1 MATGKPLIYSS
12 LTITDTGNDTDSV
25 TVDLTLDDNITVSNE
40 VVESLVEGGQTVTD
54 FFNQSMEVMSY
65 DLDLIDGTT
74 NVSAYVQTNSTIADN
89 LANIVLNGESGSV
102 DITIA
107 NVRVSA
113 MRPFSDLNRDHVMIK
128 ATKSSTTG
136 ITVADA

>member
-12 LTITDTGNDTDSV
+12 LTITDTGNGSNNV

-89 LANIVLNGESGSV
+89 LANIVLNGDSGSV

>member
-65 DLDLIDGTT
+65 DLDLIDGTA

>member
-12 LTITDTGNDTDSV
+12 LTITDTGNGSNNV

-74 NVSAYVQTNSTIADN
+74 NVSAYVQTNSTIAGN
-89 LANIVLNGESGSV
+89 LANIVLNGDSGSV

>member
-1 MATGKPLIYSS
+1 MATGKPLIYSN
-12 LTITDTGNDTDSV
+12 LTITDTGNASNNV

-40 VVESLVEGGQTVTD
+40 VVESLVEGGQTITD

-89 LANIVLNGESGSV
+89 LANVVLNGESGSV

-128 ATKSSTTG
+128 ATKSATTG

>member
-12 LTITDTGNDTDSV
+12 LTITDTGNGLNNA

-40 VVESLVEGGQTVTD
+40 VVESLVEGGQTITD

-74 NVSAYVQTNSTIADN
+74 NVSAYVQTNSTIAGN
-89 LANIVLNGESGSV
+89 LANIVLNGDSGSV

>member
-12 LTITDTGNDTDSV
+12 LTITDTGNGLNNA

-89 LANIVLNGESGSV
+89 LANIVLNGDSGSV